1 MKITRAVVPSLF
13 TVLNMF
19 CGFLSLIHSSQG
31 EFTSACWFIILA
43 AGFDAFDGIM
53 ARITKSSSEFGV
65 QIDSLSDVVS
75 FGAAPAFLAYRLSLS
90 SIGSMGVLLSSLVMI
105 FGGLRLARFNV
116 QLTGFDKD
124 FFLGLPIPA
133 SAITVASFTLSFT
146 TPGGTLTPL
155 AAALFPWMLAGL
167 SLLMVSKVRYD
178 TLPRISRR
186 AIKRE
191 PWKFIFASITPSP
204 PDIRR
209 LLCGVGSLVHDRDMV
224 SRAMTIEI
232 REGRGVG
239 PNKDHIFLHLDH
251 LDPKVLHERLP
262 GISETAKIFA
272 GVDVTKQPIPV
283 LPTVH
288 YNMGGIPTNYMGEAV
303 TLKDGNPDAVI
314 PGLMAVGEAACVSV
328 HGANRLGSNSLI
340 DLVVFGK
347 AAGAQAAKVINATVQ
362 NAWVIT
368 YLLVWFGYAASGTG
382 GLHSTRIHRLRGKG
396 HRALATTCGPGP
408 RRKLPSP
415 GADLL

>member
-90 SIGSMGVLLSSLVMI
+90 SLGSMGVLLSSLVMI

-116 QLTGFDKD
+116 QLSGFDKE

-146 TPGGTLTPL
+146 TPAGTLQPV

-186 AIKRE
+186 AIKKE
-191 PWKFIFASITPSP
+191 PWKFIFAVLAVIVVVVTGGSAVFPLLLLFIALGLVRWLVTAL
-204 PDIRR
+204 RR
-209 LLCGVGSLVHDRDMV
+209 WTS
-224 SRAMTIEI
+224 
-232 REGRGVG
+232 
-239 PNKDHIFLHLDH
+239 
-251 LDPKVLHERLP
+251 
-262 GISETAKIFA
+262 
-272 GVDVTKQPIPV
+272 
-283 LPTVH
+283 
-288 YNMGGIPTNYMGEAV
+288 GEAKYEV
-303 TLKDGNPDAVI
+303 
-314 PGLMAVGEAACVSV
+314 EHSV
-328 HGANRLGSNSLI
+328 EPTSI
-340 DLVVFGK
+340 D
-347 AAGAQAAKVINATVQ
+347 T
-362 NAWVIT
+362 
-368 YLLVWFGYAASGTG
+368 
-382 GLHSTRIHRLRGKG
+382 
-396 HRALATTCGPGP
+396 
-408 RRKLPSP
+408 
-415 GADLL
+415 